1 MPSRR
6 VRITILGI
14 SLLLLLGAGAALAGS
29 VEHDKLRS
37 GERVVI
43 SENEVLGHDLYAF
56 AGTVVVDGTIEGDL
70 VAGAGVV
77 TVNGTVEG
85 DLTVGAG
92 QVFVL
97 GEVQGD
103 VRAGAGDVTVDGT
116 IGEDLLV
123 GSGRLHVRDG
133 GTIGEDLFF
142 AAGAVVLDGDV
153 EGDIAGTA
161 GEYVRNGSVGGTEDV
176 VIDPGAEPPPDPGD
190 PADLPRL
197 VGDGVRQWVSVVI
210 LGALG
215 LLLVP
220 NALRTTEG
228 ALRRRPLASAGM
240 GIGVIVGY
248 LIGVI
253 ALLLLA
259 ILAAIALASVTLDG
273 MAAIVVWGG
282 ILTLLVSTFL
292 LIVATLYLVDVV
304 VGLAVGQLAARGWAT
319 SRWHELAL
327 LAGGS
332 FVIVLVMNLPV
343 IGPMA
348 KLVVIVLGLG
358 AMAVAVG
365 EWWTRGHP
373 PAVVAFPAAPPAPAS
388 PSPAPSAAPAMAP
401 PAEALPAA
409 DAPAE
414 APAGPAEPAPP
425 TPKTTRS
432 RKPKAP
438 PVEPAG

>member
-6 VRITILGI
+6 VRFSIIGMSVLM
-14 SLLLLLGAGAALAGS
+14 LLGAGAVLAGT
-29 VEHDKLRS
+29 VEHDKLRA

-97 GEVQGD
+97 GEVHGD
-103 VRAGAGDVTVDGT
+103 VHAGAGDVTVDGT

-133 GTIGEDLFF
+133 GTIGEDLLF

-153 EGDIAGTA
+153 AGDIAGTA

-332 FVIVLVMNLPV
+332 FVVVLVMNLPV
-343 IGPMA
+343 IGPIA

-358 AMAVAVG
+358 AMAVVIG
-365 EWWTRGHP
+365 EWWSRGHP
-373 PAVVAFPAAPPAPAS
+373 PTPVAFPTPAPVAAPPPPLAAPPA
-388 PSPAPSAAPAMAP
+388 APSAPPPPEPP
-401 PAEALPAA
+401 PAESSPAA
-409 DAPAE
+409 PA
-414 APAGPAEPAPP
+414 
-425 TPKTTRS
+425 TPKPRTARP

-438 PVEPAG
+438 PPEPAG